1 MMGLTAR
8 QVECLDF
15 IRRSTAAGT
24 PSPSFDE
31 IAQGLG
37 LVSKSNVYR
46 LVHALIDRGYLRQ
59 LPGRRRSIALIEPH
73 LRGDTEGVLAFL
85 AERSGKTRGQL
96 VEQAI
101 EEFVLRQV
109 AS

>member
-8 QVECLDF
+8 QAECLDF
-15 IRRSTAAGT
+15 IRRSTAAG
-24 PSPSFDE
+24 SSAPSFDE
-31 IAQGLG
+31 IAHELG
-37 LVSKSNVYR
+37 VVKSNVHR
-46 LVHALIDRGYLRQ
+46 LVHALIERGYVRQ
-59 LPGRRRSIALIEPH
+59 LPGRRRSVSLIEPH

-85 AERSGKTRGQL
+85 ARRTGKSRDEL
-96 VEQAI
+96 VTQAI